1 MTSVFDLNDKRDI
14 KANLEL
20 SQEKEDK
27 FGKELH
33 DLFVKAKQEGIE
45 NLTIDQITVAHYRVY
60 VKTGKSEEKNAI
72 QIMNKLWALAKR
84 NKFNI
89 KKVKGKKG
97 KYYLDEE
104 V

>member
-1 MTSVFDLNDKRDI
+1 MASVFDINDTRDI
-14 KANLEL
+14 KSNLEL
-20 SQEKEDK
+20 SSVKEDK

-33 DLFVKAKQEGIE
+33 DLFVKARQEGIE
-45 NLTIDQITVAHYRVY
+45 NLTIDQITVAYYRVY
-60 VKTGKSEEKNAI
+60 VKTGKAKEKTAI

-84 NKFNI
+84 KKFNI
-89 KKVKGKKG
+89 KKENGKKG

>member
-14 KANLEL
+14 KADLEL

-27 FGKELH
+27 FGKKLH